1 MAPDLNWELRLGF
14 LVHDVSR
21 LRRRVVDRAL
31 KPLGVTRSQWWVLA
45 FLSRSDGMSQ
55 VALADELDLGK
66 VALGQLIDRLEK
78 TGFVSRRADDEDRR
92 VKRVFLTRRGQALIA
107 RIRESVTVDGKGN
120 PRKDRRDRSAGD
132 RPRAAQDEGESARHD
147 RRERGERRLRRGLAP
162 SQAEPDLAAI
172 EHHDV
177 ALHRPRAEA
186 HAAILEQL
194 DADRVAGIGRRGETD
209 RHRHQPFRPPRRE
222 MLERRA
228 AGEPECVEPV
238 RDRPL
243 EACLLGRFRGRRGS
257 A

>member
-66 VALGQLIDRLEK
+66 VALGQLIERLEK

-107 RIRESVTVDGKGN
+107 RIRENVSVTEK
-120 PRKDRRDRSAGD
+120 
-132 RPRAAQDEGESARHD
+132 E
-147 RRERGERRLRRGLAP
+147 
-162 SQAEPDLAAI
+162 
-172 EHHDV
+172 
-177 ALHRPRAEA
+177 
-186 HAAILEQL
+186 ILEKIDESDL
-194 DADRVAGIGRRGETD
+194 RATGRALRLMKENLLAKIVDNEETD
-209 RHRHQPFRPPRRE
+209 ASD
-222 MLERRA
+222 A
-228 AGEPECVEPV
+228 A
-238 RDRPL
+238 
-243 EACLLGRFRGRRGS
+243 
-257 A
+257 